1 MATGTTGQNAETTS
15 EGLHRALSRWNA
27 LAIVLGAVIGTGIY
41 IRPASIAQLVQ
52 TPGAIMAVWT
62 TAGLITLAGALTY
75 SELASRL
82 PRSGGEYA
90 YLRETLGDFP
100 AFLFGWMRL
109 TLGVATVAALAVAF
123 TVFLSDFITFG
134 AVGRRVTPVAL
145 IASLATLNVLGVA
158 KAGRFQT
165 IVTTIK
171 VASIIALIVVI
182 LNARNTASSAA
193 VTDVSMNSMSPALSA
208 YATALLAALGCY
220 NGWAHVTMIG
230 GEIKNAQ
237 RNVPWALLVGI
248 AVAIAIYLL
257 LNWSY
262 LRALPLNDVLTANS
276 SAYSDAPSI
285 ASRAATAAIGA
296 KATTLL
302 SVAFMISAL
311 GSLHCNLL
319 AVPRVFF
326 AMARDGN
333 LPRGVASLLPKARTP
348 YVAILAMAVLA
359 ALFAVFGTYDRLANM
374 SSFGYLLF
382 YALTTFGFLLARKRL
397 PRPTVHRIIP
407 TWVAAAFLVATT
419 VILLFV
425 VSSGST
431 EILVALIVLAL
442 GAPCYLALRWKIIL
456 GARGIG

>member
-1 MATGTTGQNAETTS
+1 MKTSTTS
-15 EGLHRALSRWNA
+15 QDVDTTAEGLRRALSRWNA

-41 IRPASIAQLVQ
+41 IRTASIAQMVQ
-52 TPGAIMAVWT
+52 APGAIIAVWII
-62 TAGLITLAGALTY
+62 AGLVTLTGALTY

-82 PRSGGEYA
+82 PHSGGEYA
-90 YLRETLGDFP
+90 YLRATLGDFP

-109 TLGVATVAALAVAF
+109 TLGVTTVAALAVAF
-123 TVFLSDFITFG
+123 TIFLSDFITFG
-134 AVGRRVTPVAL
+134 AASRRVIPVAL
-145 IASLATLNVLGVA
+145 IALLATLNILGVA

-171 VASIIALIVVI
+171 VASIIGLLVLI
-182 LNARNTASSAA
+182 LGARNAATSAPT
-193 VTDVSMNSMSPALSA
+193 TDVSANPISPALSA
-208 YATALLAALGCY
+208 YAIALLAALGSY

-230 GEIKNAQ
+230 GEVKDAQ
-237 RNVPWALLVGI
+237 RNLPWALTVGI
-248 AVAIAIYLL
+248 AIALGLYVL

-262 LRALPLNDVLTANS
+262 LRALPLKDVLTSNS
-276 SAYSDAPSI
+276 TAYPEAPSI
-285 ASRAATAAIGA
+285 ASRAATAAIGT

-302 SVAFMISAL
+302 SAAFMISAL

-333 LPRGVASLLPKARTP
+333 LPRGVAGILPKAQTP

-382 YALTTFGFLLARKRL
+382 YALTTFGFLLARDRL
-397 PRPTVHRIIP
+397 PRPAVYRSVP
-407 TWVAAAFLVATT
+407 TWIAAAFFVATT

-425 VSSGST
+425 VASGSA

-442 GAPCYLALRWKIIL
+442 GAPFYLAFRWRVIL
-456 GARGIG
+456 GPRGIG